1 MHSDMKFIIFCPDH
15 FTGGPAALIQLHG
28 ALLDLGL
35 ESEVFFYDKAE
46 TRFDEKLGRVDVQY
60 TQPISVQVPGID
72 YRVSRYFDRD
82 SVLIFPENLI
92 EMATSFASLG
102 FKNRVVW
109 WLSYDNAPLKIINRF
124 NHAVNLASS
133 RHIFQ
138 SAYARARVNEIG
150 LDGPMV
156 SDYINWQDP
165 AGTVSNGKVNDLC
178 YLASKAPG
186 VEHLINR
193 LRDRF
198 SVITIEKMTPQ
209 EVWRTLRETRF
220 FLDFGPQ
227 PGKDRVPRE
236 AIINDCIPIV
246 RNVGAARFFEDTPLP
261 DVLKIPTLSMANHQ
275 FLIDRIS
282 RLMQGSEN
290 LVNSLGFYKKKI
302 KLEKSQFYRE
312 VEFFVSTMG

>member
-1 MHSDMKFIIFCPDH
+1 MKFIIFCPDH
-15 FTGGPAALIQLHG
+15 FTGGPVALIQLHG

-35 ESEVFFYDKAE
+35 ESEVLFYDKAE

-60 TQPISVQVPGID
+60 AQPISVRVLGIN
-72 YRVSRYFDRD
+72 YRVSKYFDRN

-92 EMATSFASLG
+92 EMATNFASLG
-102 FKNRVVW
+102 FKNRVIW
-109 WLSYDNAPLKIINRF
+109 WLSYDNAPLKIVNRF

-138 SAYARARVNEIG
+138 SAYARTRVNEIG
-150 LDGPMV
+150 VDGPLV
-156 SDYINWQDP
+156 SDYIILQDP
-165 AGTVSNGKVNDLC
+165 AGALVDGKVNDLC

-198 SVITIEKMTPQ
+198 SVITIENMTPQ
-209 EVWRTLRETRF
+209 EVWRTLQETRF

-227 PGKDRVPRE
+227 PGKDRIPRE
-236 AIINDCIPIV
+236 AILNDCIPIV
-246 RNVGAARFFEDTPLP
+246 RNVGAAQFFEDTPLP
-261 DVLKIPTLSMANHQ
+261 DILKVPTLSMANPQ

-282 RLMQGSEN
+282 KLMPASET
-290 LVNSLGFYKKKI
+290 VINSLGFYKKKI
-302 KLEKSQFYRE
+302 RSEKSQFYRE